1 LPTDKRKAILY
12 TGSVLK
18 YNLWVLS
25 LAVDARSFI
34 GRIREV
40 FRNSGGLWV
49 VEVKTEEW
57 GRVLCNLTIPGC
69 EISEE
74 EQRLVNEAKK
84 LRGRLCLLQEK
95 DGRIVSVDAWEGS

>member
-1 LPTDKRKAILY
+1 LPTDERKAILY
-12 TGSVLK
+12 TESVLK
-18 YNLWVLS
+18 YSLWVLS
-25 LAVDARSFI
+25 LAVAPRSFI

-74 EQRLVNEAKK
+74 EQRVIDEAKK
-84 LRGRLCLLQEK
+84 LRGRLCLFEEK
-95 DGRIVSVDAWEGS
+95 EGRIVSVDAWEGS

>member
-1 LPTDKRKAILY
+1 M
-12 TGSVLK
+12 SVKPYFIRNLLK
-18 YNLWVLS
+18 YSLWVLS
-25 LAVDARSFI
+25 LAVAPRSFI

-74 EQRLVNEAKK
+74 EQRVIDEAKK
-84 LRGRLCLLQEK
+84 LRGRLCLFEEK
-95 DGRIVSVDAWEGS
+95 EGRIVSVDAWEGS

>member
-1 LPTDKRKAILY
+1 M
-12 TGSVLK
+12 
-18 YNLWVLS
+18 LS
-25 LAVDARSFI
+25 LAADRRTFI

-40 FRNSGGLWV
+40 YRNAGGLWI

-74 EQRLVNEAKK
+74 EQRVIDEAKK
-84 LRGRLCLLQEK
+84 LRGRLCILEEK
-95 DGRIVSVDAWEGS
+95 DGRIVSVNTWEGS

>member
-1 LPTDKRKAILY
+1 MAADRRT
-12 TGSVLK
+12 
-18 YNLWVLS
+18 
-25 LAVDARSFI
+25 FI

-40 FRNSGGLWV
+40 YRNAGGLWI

-74 EQRLVNEAKK
+74 EQRVINEAKK
-84 LRGRLCLLQEK
+84 LRGRLCILEEK
-95 DGRIVSVDAWEGS
+95 DSRIVSVNTWEGS

>member
-1 LPTDKRKAILY
+1 LPNNECKAILY
-12 TGSVLK
+12 TESFLK
-18 YNLWVLS
+18 YTLPVLS
-25 LAVDARSFI
+25 LAVAPRSFI

-57 GRVLCNLTIPGC
+57 GRVLCNLTIPGR

-84 LRGRLCLLQEK
+84 LRGRLCLLEEK
-95 DGRIVSVDAWEGS
+95 GGRIVSVNAWEVS

>member
-1 LPTDKRKAILY
+1 
-12 TGSVLK
+12 
-18 YNLWVLS
+18 VLS
-25 LAVDARSFI
+25 LAADRRTFI

-40 FRNSGGLWV
+40 YRNAGGLWI

-74 EQRLVNEAKK
+74 EQRVIDEAKR
-84 LRGRLCLLQEK
+84 LTGRLCILEEK
-95 DGRIVSVDAWEGS
+95 DGRIVSVNTWEG

>member
-1 LPTDKRKAILY
+1 
-12 TGSVLK
+12 
-18 YNLWVLS
+18 VLS
-25 LAVDARSFI
+25 LAADRRTFI

-40 FRNSGGLWV
+40 YRNAGGLWI

-74 EQRLVNEAKK
+74 EQRVIDEAKR
-84 LRGRLCLLQEK
+84 LTGRLCILEEK
-95 DGRIVSVDAWEGS
+95 AGRIVSVNTWEG

>member
-1 LPTDKRKAILY
+1 
-12 TGSVLK
+12 
-18 YNLWVLS
+18 VLS
-25 LAVDARSFI
+25 LAADRRTFI

-40 FRNSGGLWV
+40 YRNAGGLWI

-74 EQRLVNEAKK
+74 EQRVIDEAKK
-84 LRGRLCLLQEK
+84 LRGRLCILEEK
-95 DGRIVSVDAWEGS
+95 DGRIVSVNTWEGS

>member
-1 LPTDKRKAILY
+1 
-12 TGSVLK
+12 
-18 YNLWVLS
+18 VLS
-25 LAVDARSFI
+25 LAADRRTFI

-40 FRNSGGLWV
+40 YRNAGGLWI

-74 EQRLVNEAKK
+74 EQRVIDEAKR
-84 LRGRLCLLQEK
+84 LTGRLCILEEK
-95 DGRIVSVDAWEGS
+95 DGRIVSVNTWEGS